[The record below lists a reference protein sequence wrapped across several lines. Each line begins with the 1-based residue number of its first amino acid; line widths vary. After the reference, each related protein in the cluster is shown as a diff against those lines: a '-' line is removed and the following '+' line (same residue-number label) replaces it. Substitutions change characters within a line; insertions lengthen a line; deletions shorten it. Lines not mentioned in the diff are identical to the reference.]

1 MASLFYEIKKKN
13 KHCPA
18 VCFRKYW
25 PKNKETKFFGQKKIG
40 SIPVFCF
47 VICLISN
54 LSQPNT
60 YRNFSHRVVFDS
72 IGSNDDIDVLNNSL
86 EDLVE
91 GLCLKLQCQQ
101 SQVHLVHE
109 ENWFDSLSNSLSQYS
124 FCLHTHT
131 FKTSSIE
138 FRLGNLGFYWSAN

>member
-1 MASLFYEIKKKN
+1 MASLFYEIKRKINTAQPYVLENTGLRTKKLN
-13 KHCPA
+13 FLAK
-18 VCFRKYW
+18 RKL
-25 PKNKETKFFGQKKIG
+25 TLFLFF
-40 SIPVFCF
+40 VLLF
-47 VICLISN
+47 VWYQIV
-54 LSQPNT
+54 SQPNT